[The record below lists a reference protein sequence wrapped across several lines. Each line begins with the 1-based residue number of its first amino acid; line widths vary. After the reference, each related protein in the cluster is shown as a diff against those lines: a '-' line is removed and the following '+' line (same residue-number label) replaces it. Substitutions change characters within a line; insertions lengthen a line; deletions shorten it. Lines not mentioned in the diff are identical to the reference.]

1 MSPLA
6 QLETR
11 QEAGAVVASI
21 AGEVDISNASD
32 LGAALEGSVS
42 QRALGLVLDLSD
54 ATYIDSAGVHLLFR
68 LGGRLTRRR
77 QQLRVV
83 VPDGAP
89 IRKIVNLAGLGWTVP
104 HDKSVPEA
112 LANLRAE
119 VTPQLGQDA
128 WVSSHDSPH
137 YY

>member
-42 QRALGLVLDLSD
+42 QRALGLVLDLWTRPTST
-54 ATYIDSAGVHLLFR
+54 APACTCCSAS
-68 LGGRLTRRR
+68 
-77 QQLRVV
+77 
-83 VPDGAP
+83 A
-89 IRKIVNLAGLGWTVP
+89 A
-104 HDKSVPEA
+104 A
-112 LANLRAE
+112 
-119 VTPQLGQDA
+119 
-128 WVSSHDSPH
+128 
-137 YY
+137 